1 MVHDLSGMLNIFPVA
16 PTNGHVKVKVHDEA
30 YARVHLGFI
39 GTNIEF
45 FLARVCFKGGAE
57 YSINILQVV
66 FKRTCVM
73 KHLMINF

>member
-73 KHLMINF
+73 KRLMINF